1 LAGAVGG
8 WYWWRSSEQSADAA
22 SVVANDLA
30 LAQGAF
36 DAGRYTTPVD
46 DNAIYYYERAL
57 KQAPNNS
64 VAIAGVERTVERVIE
79 QAEQALIDERID
91 AAAEAI
97 ATIRTLQPSSK
108 RLPFLENQLEKERRQ
123 LAARHE
129 ARNSAVTAT
138 TVAPALEASTAI
150 STAPINNETQRRQ
163 MISRWLASARQR
175 LAEDKLLTP
184 ENDSAEFYFR
194 QVERADPAN
203 STMQQGLLEIGTRL
217 LTNARAA
224 LAHQQLDL
232 AKRRANE
239 ALRFGA
245 DSALVDSLR
254 RDIDAAASAASR
266 SNYLR
271 LSLQRTRDN
280 RLFEPDRDN
289 AKYYLGQLQQLDSRS
304 PETEQAQRA
313 LALKLIENADQAL
326 AHQQMN
332 TAVQLLNETRRL
344 GFNGAELAA
353 AEARVR
359 VARNPPPA
367 VAVVQ
372 NNLAAAPKVI
382 KLVPPKFPD
391 EAMRRGEQGWV
402 DVSFKITASGDV
414 TNAAAVAVNPGPFAA
429 QFERAAVAA
438 IRQYKFEPRNLAE
451 NQQQSMVVRV
461 QFKLQ

>member
-1 LAGAVGG
+1 
-8 WYWWRSSEQSADAA
+8 
-22 SVVANDLA
+22 
-30 LAQGAF
+30 
-36 DAGRYTTPVD
+36 
-46 DNAIYYYERAL
+46 
-57 KQAPNNS
+57 
-64 VAIAGVERTVERVIE
+64 
-79 QAEQALIDERID
+79 
-91 AAAEAI
+91 
-97 ATIRTLQPSSK
+97 
-108 RLPFLENQLEKERRQ
+108 
-123 LAARHE
+123 
-129 ARNSAVTAT
+129 
-138 TVAPALEASTAI
+138 
-150 STAPINNETQRRQ
+150 
-163 MISRWLASARQR
+163 
-175 LAEDKLLTP
+175 
-184 ENDSAEFYFR
+184 
-194 QVERADPAN
+194 
-203 STMQQGLLEIGTRL
+203 
-217 LTNARAA
+217 
-224 LAHQQLDL
+224 
-232 AKRRANE
+232 
-239 ALRFGA
+239 
-245 DSALVDSLR
+245 
-254 RDIDAAASAASR
+254 
-266 SNYLR
+266 
-271 LSLQRTRDN
+271 
-280 RLFEPDRDN
+280 
-289 AKYYLGQLQQLDSRS
+289 LGQLQQLDSRS